1 MSPNLRG
8 ALFMAAGVCSF
19 TTNDAFMKS
28 LSDDM
33 SMFQAIFLRGILGT
47 VLLVIVAAW
56 MGQLHFRMSARDGW
70 MVLLRTI
77 GEVGAAYFF
86 ITALFHLPMANAS
99 AIMQALPLTV
109 TLAGA
114 VFLGEKVGWRR
125 LSAILV
131 GFVGVMLIIR
141 PGADGFTIYSLYVVA
156 AVLSVTIRDIAAR
169 AVSSQTSSM
178 TVAVAASIGVWLFGA
193 AGLAGVEWQPVSP
206 GGWGALTGAA
216 LMLNLAYIFST
227 LAMRVGDIAFAAP
240 FRYTSLLWAL
250 VLGFFVFGDW
260 PDAVTLLGAAIVVA
274 TGVFTFHRERKLAS
288 GSAETAE
295 RGPQSQASV
304 DNPRDSI

>member
-33 SMFQAIFLRGILGT
+33 SMYQAIFLRGILGT
-47 VLLVIVAAW
+47 VLLVIVAAQ
-56 MGQLHFRMSARDGW
+56 MGQLKFRMSRRDGW
-70 MVLLRTI
+70 MVLLRTA
-77 GEVGAAYFF
+77 GEIAAAFFF
-86 ITALFHLPMANAS
+86 ISALFHMPMANAS

-114 VFLGEKVGWRR
+114 VFLGEAVGWRR

-141 PGADGFTIYSLYVVA
+141 PGAEGFTIYSLYVVA
-156 AVLSVTIRDIAAR
+156 AVLSVTVRDIAAR
-169 AVSSQTSSM
+169 AVSAQTSSM
-178 TVAVAASIGVWLFGA
+178 MVAVAASVGVWLFGA
-193 AGLAGVEWQPVSP
+193 VGLIGGTWQPVSP
-206 GGWGALTGAA
+206 SGWVSLTGAA

-240 FRYTSLLWAL
+240 FRYTSLLWAML
-250 VLGFFVFGDW
+250 LGFLVFGDW

-274 TGVFTFHRERKLAS
+274 TGIFTFHRERKLADTA
-288 GSAETAE
+288 AE
-295 RGPQSQASV
+295 
-304 DNPRDSI
+304 